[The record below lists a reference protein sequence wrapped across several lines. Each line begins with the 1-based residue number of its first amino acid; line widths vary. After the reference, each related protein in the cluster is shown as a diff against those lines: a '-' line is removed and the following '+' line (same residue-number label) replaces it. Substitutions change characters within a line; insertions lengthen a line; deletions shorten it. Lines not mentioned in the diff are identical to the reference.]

1 MDRGK
6 FRVRVGRPDDDAHGR
21 SVTFLDEPVHHSD
34 VMTRSQ
40 FAHEMHRRYSDMID
54 PFTWEY
60 VDWIGGDPLI
70 WPTDPA
76 ESA

>member
-1 MDRGK
+1 
-6 FRVRVGRPDDDAHGR
+6 
-21 SVTFLDEPVHHSD
+21 
-34 VMTRSQ
+34 
-40 FAHEMHRRYSDMID
+40 MHRRYSDMID